1 MRLAYKA
8 KGFNFMIRTIFGIVI
23 GAAIGFG
30 YYKLVGCSSG
40 ACPITS
46 NPYISIVWGAVMGAL
61 LSGV

>member
-1 MRLAYKA
+1 
-8 KGFNFMIRTIFGIVI
+8 MIRTIFGIVI

-61 LSGV
+61 VLYNA